1 MNDRKITISGH
12 IITAALQM
20 LAILSAVAVF
30 IMDKRDVGLIYYIC
44 ISLSFLSF
52 IMSIHFGAKGIGS
65 DRNKSFFNRQA
76 IFSFLGLILF
86 LISTYIGIKVYN
98 PPINPRFVIENKSI
112 TTFDYYKSDL
122 RKAHQEILQLRKKL
136 HLLNKEVILLQEE
149 IKQNKTV
156 NTND

>member
-30 IMDKRDVGLIYYIC
+30 IMDKRDVGFFYYIC

-52 IMSIHFGAKGIGS
+52 ILSIQFGAIGIGS
-65 DRNKSFFNRQA
+65 DCDKSSFNKQA
-76 IFSFLGLILF
+76 IFSFLGLIF
-86 LISTYIGIKVYN
+86 FFISTYIGIKVYN
-98 PPINPRFVIENKSI
+98 PPINPRFVIENKSNKI
-112 TTFDYYKSDL
+112 FNYYKSDQKKTQL
-122 RKAHQEILQLRKKL
+122 EILQLRKKL
-136 HLLNKEVILLQEE
+136 LLLNNEVILLQEE